1 MVSTMS
7 DLPGALEQVMER
19 QRRTPFAILN
29 NCHTILN
36 KEISLVLLNPG
47 QKIGKT
53 RLERIVTEVAPL
65 ACRGATCEEISQKL
79 GISISMAKKDLAA
92 AFEIWHQRYFDDAER
107 WRPLMVARYEMLFRE
122 AFTGWEASKE
132 CGRPNAKLLDSA
144 TRTLG
149 DLAKMLGLALDLSV
163 VQTNIQI
170 GPTDTATALAPL
182 TADDYLSLL
191 ESGNLAQLNTV
202 PPIAAGA
209 HS

>member
-1 MVSTMS
+1 MMS
-7 DLPGALEQVMER
+7 DLPGALEEVKER
-19 QRRTPFAILN
+19 QRLAPQAILN
-29 NCHTILN
+29 NYRAILS
-36 KEISLVLLNPG
+36 KEVGLMLLNPG

-79 GISISMAKKDLAA
+79 GISISMAKKDLSA

-163 VQTNIQI
+163 VQNNIQL
-170 GPTDTATALAPL
+170 GTTDTATALAPL
-182 TADDYLSLL
+182 TADDYLALL
-191 ESGNLAQLNTV
+191 ETGNLGQLNTV